1 MLPDIATTAAE
12 RTEVAQQ
19 LIDEAQGASYVEL
32 VTVSALE
39 LCVLGGP
46 RQALFEEPA
55 TQAWLALGDRR
66 REKIM
71 KLTTEGM
78 VERRFLLPEPSPEP
92 GTADYGLNPALGIVL
107 AARCR
112 PTFIVVT
119 ETAAS
124 SLRTPRFFALGD
136 EEVPVRAVVVEE
148 PAALPAD
155 NHDFP
160 NIKKL
165 GPLGRIYRYLLVS
178 QARAAEVLAEWA
190 IAPPPSGADP
200 ASARSVSRFRPGG
213 AEPGAAPGGAASGAA
228 GALGL
233 AAVRLDVRGDGTT
246 ARLARPPEDGPG
258 PAYDR
263 AGLAGVML
271 ELMAPAPG

>member
-92 GTADYGLNPALGIVL
+92 GTADYALNPALGIVL

-178 QARAAEVLAEWA
+178 QARAAELLAEWA
-190 IAPPPSGADP
+190 IAPPPSGSDP
-200 ASARSVSRFRPGG
+200 ASARSVSRFRPSGI
-213 AEPGAAPGGAASGAA
+213 EPGPGGLDP

-233 AAVRLDVRGDGTT
+233 AAVRVDVRGDGTT
-246 ARLARPPEDGPG
+246 AHLARPPEDGPG
-258 PAYDR
+258 PAFDR
-263 AGLAGVML
+263 AQLAGVML
-271 ELMAPAPG
+271 ELMAPASA